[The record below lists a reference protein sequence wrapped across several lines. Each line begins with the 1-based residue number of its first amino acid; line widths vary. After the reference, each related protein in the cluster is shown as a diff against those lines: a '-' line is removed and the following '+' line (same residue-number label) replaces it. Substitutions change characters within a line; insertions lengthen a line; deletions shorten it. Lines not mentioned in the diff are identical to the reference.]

1 MGFVAL
7 AVAFGSILLVELP
20 DKTLVATLVLSTRYK
35 HLPVFIGVS
44 LAFLVQCAIA
54 VTAGSLL
61 HLLPKSAVAYVVAA
75 LFFIGALVL
84 LGEVRSD
91 DDEED
96 DVTSA
101 PTTSPLKM
109 GAVSFT
115 VLFAAEWGDASQLAT
130 AALTARYQAPFAV
143 GIGAWLAL
151 VIVAALAILLGK
163 VIQRKIPLKKIQ
175 IVATV
180 VFFILGLVA
189 LYEAIKG

>member
-1 MGFVAL
+1 MDFVAL

-35 HLPVFIGVS
+35 HLPVFVGVS

-61 HLLPKSAVAYVVAA
+61 HLLPNSVVAYVVAA

-84 LGEVRSD
+84 LREVRGKE
-91 DDEED
+91 DEED
-96 DVTSA
+96 LTSA
-101 PTTSPLKM
+101 ATTSPLKM
-109 GAVSFT
+109 GAISFT

-130 AALTARYQAPFAV
+130 AALTARYQAPLSV

-163 VIQRKIPLKKIQ
+163 VIRRKIPLKKIQ
-175 IVATV
+175 LVATV
-180 VFFILGLVA
+180 VFFVLGFIA
-189 LYEAIKG
+189 LYEAITG

>member
-1 MGFVAL
+1 MDFVAL

-61 HLLPKSAVAYVVAA
+61 HLLPKTAVAYVVAA

-84 LGEVRSD
+84 LREVRSD
-91 DDEED
+91 EDEA

-101 PTTSPLKM
+101 ATTSPLKM
-109 GAVSFT
+109 GAISFT

-130 AALTARYQAPFAV
+130 AALTARYQAPLAV

-163 VIQRKIPLKKIQ
+163 VIQRKIPLRKIQ

-189 LYEAIKG
+189 LYEAVKD